1 MHIRDKVVIITG
13 ASDGIGAACAHSFRR
28 RGALLSLTARSE
40 AKLRA
45 VGGADALIAA
55 GDITDPATRNR
66 IVSDTIARY
75 GRIDVLVNNAGV
87 GVYTPAWNTDPAH
100 VKSMFDVNFFAAV
113 EMVRLV
119 TPHMRGQRG
128 GTIVNVSS
136 IAGKVTLP
144 WLTLYSASKHALC
157 SFSDGLRMELRR
169 DGIRVI
175 TICPSSVKTD
185 FQSHT
190 LAGSPPRSIAG
201 RTQLAITAASCAEQI
216 VRAVELGART
226 VVTPRA
232 GWLFVAAARLL
243 PRLVDSR
250 LERLNA

>member
-1 MHIRDKVVIITG
+1 MHLRDKVVIITG
-13 ASDGIGAACAHSFRR
+13 ASDGIGAACAESFRR
-28 RGALLSLTARSE
+28 RGAMLSLTARSD

-45 VGGADALIAA
+45 AGGADALITP
-55 GDITDPATRNR
+55 GDITDANTRER
-66 IVSDTIARY
+66 VVSDTIARY
-75 GRIDVLVNNAGV
+75 GRVDVLVNNAGA

-100 VKSMFDVNFFAAV
+100 LKSMFDVNFFAAV

-119 TPHMRGQRG
+119 APHMRTQRG

-157 SFSDGLRMELRR
+157 SFGDGLRMELKR

-175 TICPSSVKTD
+175 TVCPGSVKTE
-185 FQSHT
+185 FQSHA
-190 LAGSPPRSIAG
+190 LAGSPPRCIAA
-201 RTQLAITAASCAEQI
+201 RRQLVITAAACAEQI
-216 VRAVELGART
+216 ARAVERGGRT